1 MKSIFFLSL
10 VGGVVLGQE
19 RDPKIV
25 EFELSETRVFQ
36 IPTSIG
42 VTTTVVFPGEIGIVG
57 GNLVTD
63 PTKEQGEFTLAT
75 GPNHFSISAL
85 NQTSSTN
92 ITVFCQ
98 GKAYSLELLS
108 STTPIYK
115 AHFVEVSEKTKVLDG
130 ERRQFDELNG
140 KFLDDIGLKREF
152 SVNRIIGFLDKCRA
166 LPILA
171 TQTPNPVADI
181 LFTPKSKKYEVEGFS
196 VEIKEAYRDNAL
208 DAVGFKLVFKSKD
221 GKQHLYDPESFG
233 ISAGEKYFRQIT
245 ASADGVIPAI
255 GAKEAFFVISGDGKG
270 GRNEL
275 SLHTDFTLHLQRLD
289 PKLHEESDRTGDG
302 AILFKSPKSL
312 GYVYDE
318 DLAYS
323 HLLPALQTPAVLP
336 ILPPE
341 VRSDS
346 KALPPI
352 DEIEVAPQK

>member
-1 MKSIFFLSL
+1 MKSIIFLGFI
-10 VGGVVLGQE
+10 GGVALGQE

-25 EFELSETRVFQ
+25 EFELSETSVFQ
-36 IPTSIG
+36 IPTSMG

-57 GNLVTD
+57 GDLVTD

-75 GPNHFSISAL
+75 GPNHFSIAAL
-85 NQTSSTN
+85 SQTSKTN
-92 ITVFCQ
+92 ITVFCR
-98 GKAYSLELLS
+98 GKAYSLELMS
-108 STTPIYK
+108 STAPIYK
-115 AHFVEVSEKTKVLDG
+115 AHFVEVGERTKVLDG
-130 ERRQFDELNG
+130 KRREFDELNG
-140 KFLDDIGLKREF
+140 EFLDDVGLKRKF

-181 LFTPKSKKYEVEGFS
+181 LFTPKRKKYEVEGFT

-208 DAVGFKLVFKSKD
+208 DAVGFKLIFRSKD
-221 GKQHLYDPESFG
+221 GKQHLYDPEAFG
-233 ISAGEKYFRQIT
+233 ISAGEKYYRQIT

-275 SLHTDFTLHLQRLD
+275 SLHTDFTLHMQRLD
-289 PKLHEESDRTGDG
+289 PKRYQEADRTGDG
-302 AILFKSPKSL
+302 ATLFKSPKSL

-323 HLLPALQTPAVLP
+323 HLLPPLPGPVDLP

-341 VRSDS
+341 VEGIPGE
-346 KALPPI
+346 LPPN
-352 DEIEVAPQK
+352 DEIEVTPQK